1 MAYCDRPG
9 VPASLTAFLIACI
22 AAGVIVRV
30 LATPVFAK
38 LAVDVPNDRSLH
50 ATLTPR
56 TGGLGLLAGATAAC
70 TLSPVAGFSLVTW
83 LTATLAVTFFIDDVR
98 GLLAQLRITVQAVV
112 AIVFVIWGTR
122 ALDHSALLSCL
133 LMLGMVWCMNAYNFM
148 DGTNGLAG
156 GMAVIGF
163 GAYAVAAHSAGAAD
177 LAASAAVVSGA
188 ALGFLIW
195 NFDPARIFLGDAG
208 SITLGFLATAL
219 GILGWQ
225 RGVWPFWF
233 PPLLFSPFILD
244 ATVTLLRRML
254 RGEDVWRAHKSHFYQ
269 RLVRMGW
276 SHRRL
281 SLAAYALMAVAA
293 ASALVMRDALLP
305 SVIASLSAWA
315 VVYAVIAVLIDWRW
329 SAFQARNPMR

>member
-1 MAYCDRPG
+1 MAYYDRPA
-9 VPASLTAFLIACI
+9 VAASVTEFLIACM

-30 LATPVFAK
+30 LATPVFGT

-56 TGGLGLLAGATAAC
+56 TGGLGLLAGAVAAC
-70 TLSPVAGFSLVTW
+70 AFSPVAGFSLVAW

-98 GLLAQLRITVQAVV
+98 GLLPQLRITVQAVV
-112 AIVFVIWGTR
+112 AIVFVIWGTW
-122 ALDHSALLSCL
+122 ALDQSPLLSCL
-133 LMLGMVWCMNAYNFM
+133 LILGMIWCMNAYNFM

-163 GAYAVAAHSAGAAD
+163 GAYAVAAHSTGAAD

-233 PPLLFSPFILD
+233 PPLVFSPFILD
-244 ATVTLLRRML
+244 ATVTLLTTNVAG
-254 RGEDVWRAHKSHFYQ
+254 RGCVARPQVPLLPASRAHGLESSQVVIGRVRVDGSRRGLGVGYA
-269 RLVRMGW
+269 RCAAPERYCVIIRMGRGIC
-276 SHRRL
+276 SHCR
-281 SLAAYALMAVAA
+281 A
-293 ASALVMRDALLP
+293 D
-305 SVIASLSAWA
+305 
-315 VVYAVIAVLIDWRW
+315 
-329 SAFQARNPMR
+329 